1 MTSQKIQEDQEKAIP
16 EEADLSAWFR
26 TSEEEPKTGFIQG
39 NTFDLKEVKYSAING
54 EAIFEGDISLGS
66 VEDMEALAKNVQQK
80 KEFGLGLTGNQFRWP
95 DGLVPFEIDPTLAN
109 QQRVTDAIQHWLER
123 TPIRFVER
131 TVTNAS
137 QFPNY
142 VRFVDRNACFSQ
154 VGMVGGMQ
162 EISLGTGCSTGSAIH
177 EIGHAVGLWH
187 EQSREDREG
196 FVRILWA
203 NIQDQMRHNFNQHI
217 TDGDDIGAYDFGSIM
232 HYPTHA
238 FSKNGQPT
246 IEPIGGQAIGQRTG
260 LSAGDIA
267 AVRSMYLTKLA
278 QAMWIHG
285 TSLQVEYPDRIA
297 RTWRAGFYTEIEGKP
312 NTENWF
318 HFAIPSKVIVND
330 RRLRIGSV
338 MLLSET
344 LSADAVIRD
353 VHIYDGP
360 NKIAQHNGVNL
371 SGNLGFRRFD
381 APTAP
386 FVQWGVGISIG
397 VRFGSTGSRV
407 MRFKSAGCDFVL

>member
-1 MTSQKIQEDQEKAIP
+1 MTSHKVKEGQNQAFPK
-16 EEADLSAWFR
+16 EADLSVWFR

-66 VEDMEALAKNVQQK
+66 VKDMEALVKNVQTS
-80 KEFGLGLTGNQFRWP
+80 EFGVGITGNQFRWP
-95 DGLVPFEIDPTLAN
+95 GGLVPFEIDPTLAN
-109 QQRVTDAIQHWLER
+109 QQRVTDAIQHWSER
-123 TPIRFVER
+123 TPIRFVQR
-131 TVTNAS
+131 TAANAS

-154 VGMVGGMQ
+154 VGMRGGMQ
-162 EISLGTGCSTGSAIH
+162 EISLGTGCTTGSAIH

-187 EQSREDREG
+187 EQSREDRDTS
-196 FVRILWA
+196 VRILWA
-203 NIQDQMRHNFNQHI
+203 NIQDQMRHNFDQHI
-217 TDGDDIGAYDFGSIM
+217 ADGDDIGAYDFRSIM

-246 IEPIGGQAIGQRTG
+246 IEAISGQAIGQRTG
-260 LSAGDIA
+260 LSVDDIA
-267 AVRSMYLTKLA
+267 TVRAMYLTKLA

-285 TSLQVEYPDRIA
+285 TSLQVEFPDRIA
-297 RTWRAGFYTEIEGKP
+297 RTWQAGFYTEIEGKP

-338 MLLSET
+338 MLLGET
-344 LSADAVIRD
+344 LSSDAVIRD
-353 VHIYDGP
+353 IHLYDGP

-381 APTAP
+381 APTVP

-397 VRFGSTGSRV
+397 VRFGATGSRV

>member
-1 MTSQKIQEDQEKAIP
+1 MTSHNIQEDQEKAIP
-16 EEADLSAWFR
+16 EEADLSVWFR

-187 EQSREDREG
+187 EQSREDRDG

-203 NIQDQMRHNFNQHI
+203 KCVTILTNTLLMVMILVPMTLARLCTTRLMPLAKMDNLRLSLLVDKQLD
-217 TDGDDIGAYDFGSIM
+217 
-232 HYPTHA
+232 
-238 FSKNGQPT
+238 NGQ
-246 IEPIGGQAIGQRTG
+246 G
-260 LSAGDIA
+260 
-267 AVRSMYLTKLA
+267 
-278 QAMWIHG
+278 
-285 TSLQVEYPDRIA
+285 
-297 RTWRAGFYTEIEGKP
+297 
-312 NTENWF
+312 
-318 HFAIPSKVIVND
+318 
-330 RRLRIGSV
+330 
-338 MLLSET
+338 
-344 LSADAVIRD
+344 
-353 VHIYDGP
+353 
-360 NKIAQHNGVNL
+360 
-371 SGNLGFRRFD
+371 
-381 APTAP
+381 
-386 FVQWGVGISIG
+386 
-397 VRFGSTGSRV
+397 
-407 MRFKSAGCDFVL
+407 

>member
-1 MTSQKIQEDQEKAIP
+1 MAFHNVQKGQNQGLSD
-16 EEADLSAWFR
+16 EADLSVWFR

-39 NTFDLKEVKYSAING
+39 NTFALKEVRYSAIDG

-66 VEDMEALAKNVQQK
+66 VEDMEALAKNVQFS
-80 KEFGLGLTGNQFRWP
+80 EFGVGTTGSQFRWP
-95 DGLVPFEIDPTLAN
+95 DGLIPFEIDPTLAN
-109 QQRVTDAIQHWLER
+109 QQRVTDAIQHWLGN
-123 TPIRFVER
+123 TPIRFVQR
-131 TVTNAS
+131 TAANAA

-154 VGMVGGMQ
+154 IGMRGGMQ

-187 EQSREDREG
+187 EQSREDRDT
-196 FVRILWA
+196 FVRILWP
-203 NIQDQMRHNFNQHI
+203 NIQDQMRHNFDQHI
-217 TDGDDIGAYDFGSIM
+217 VDGDDIGAYDFGSIM

-238 FSKNGQPT
+238 FSKNTQPT
-246 IEPIGGQAIGQRTG
+246 IEAIGGQVIGQRTG
-260 LSAGDIA
+260 LSASDIA
-267 AVRSMYLTKLA
+267 TVRSMYPTRLA

-285 TSLQVEYPDRIA
+285 TSLRVEYPDRIA
-297 RTWRAGFYTEIEGKP
+297 RTWQAGFYTEIEGKP

-318 HFAIPSKVIVND
+318 HFAIPSKVIVKD
-330 RRLRIGSV
+330 QRLRIGSV
-338 MLLSET
+338 MLLCET

-353 VHIYDGP
+353 VHLYDGP

-371 SGNLGFRRFD
+371 SGNLGFRRFE
-381 APTAP
+381 APNIP

>member
-1 MTSQKIQEDQEKAIP
+1 MLPSHLQEDRDP
-16 EEADLSAWFR
+16 SLSEEADISVWFR
-26 TSEEEPKTGFIQG
+26 STEEEPKIGFIQG
-39 NTFDLKEVKYSAING
+39 NTFDLKEVKYSPIG
-54 EAIFEGDISLGS
+54 FEAIFEGDISLGS
-66 VEDMEALAKNVQQK
+66 VEDMEALFKSVEIG
-80 KEFGLGLTGNQFRWP
+80 EFGVGIPGNQFRWP
-95 DGLVPFEIDPTLAN
+95 NGLVPYEIDPSLPN
-109 QQRVTDAIQHWLER
+109 QQRVTDAIRHWAER
-123 TPIRFVER
+123 TPIQFVQR
-131 TVTNAS
+131 TADNAG
-137 QFPNY
+137 QYPNY
-142 VRFVDRNACFSQ
+142 VRFVDRGACFSQ
-154 VGMVGGMQ
+154 VGMRGGMQ
-162 EISLGTGCSTGSAIH
+162 EISLGTGCTTGSAIH

-187 EQSREDREG
+187 EQSREDRDR

-203 NIQDQMRHNFNQHI
+203 NIEDQVRHNFEQHI
-217 TDGDDIGAYDFGSIM
+217 SDGDDIGGYDYASIM

-246 IEPIGGQAIGQRTG
+246 IEPVGGQVIGQRTG

-267 AVRSMYLTKLA
+267 AVRVMYLTKLA

-285 TSLQVEYPDRIA
+285 TSLQVEVNDHIA
-297 RTWRAGFYTEIEGKP
+297 RTSRAGFYTEIEGKP

-330 RRLRIGSV
+330 QRLRIGSV
-338 MLLSET
+338 MLLCET
-344 LSADAVIRD
+344 LSTDAVIRD

-360 NKIAQHNGVNL
+360 DKIAEHNGVNL
-371 SGNLGFRRFD
+371 NGNIGFHRFD

-386 FVQWGVGISIG
+386 FVKWGVGISIG

>member
-1 MTSQKIQEDQEKAIP
+1 MLPSHLQEDRDP
-16 EEADLSAWFR
+16 SLSEEADISVWFR
-26 TSEEEPKTGFIQG
+26 STEEEPKIGFIQG
-39 NTFDLKEVKYSAING
+39 NTFDLKEVKYSPIG
-54 EAIFEGDISLGS
+54 FEAIFEGDISLGS
-66 VEDMEALAKNVQQK
+66 VEDMEALFKSVEIG
-80 KEFGLGLTGNQFRWP
+80 EFGVGIPGNQFRWP
-95 DGLVPFEIDPTLAN
+95 NGLVPYEIDPSLPN
-109 QQRVTDAIQHWLER
+109 QQRVTDAIRHWAER
-123 TPIRFVER
+123 TPIQFVQR
-131 TVTNAS
+131 TADNAG
-137 QFPNY
+137 QYPNY
-142 VRFVDRNACFSQ
+142 VRFVDRGACFSQ
-154 VGMVGGMQ
+154 VGMRGGMQ
-162 EISLGTGCSTGSAIH
+162 EISLGTGCTTGSAIH

-187 EQSREDREG
+187 EQSREDRDR

-203 NIQDQMRHNFNQHI
+203 NIEDQVRHNFEQHI
-217 TDGDDIGAYDFGSIM
+217 SDGDDIGGYDYASIM

-246 IEPIGGQAIGQRTG
+246 IEPVGGQVIGQRTG

-267 AVRSMYLTKLA
+267 AVRVMYLTKLA

-285 TSLQVEYPDRIA
+285 TSLQVEVNDRIA
-297 RTWRAGFYTEIEGKP
+297 RTSRAGFYTEIEGKP

-330 RRLRIGSV
+330 QRLRIGSV
-338 MLLSET
+338 MLLCET
-344 LSADAVIRD
+344 LSTDAVIRD

-360 NKIAQHNGVNL
+360 DKIAEHNGVNL
-371 SGNLGFRRFD
+371 NGNIGFHRFD

-386 FVQWGVGISIG
+386 FVKWGVGISIG

>member
-1 MTSQKIQEDQEKAIP
+1 MTSHNIQEDQEKAIP
-16 EEADLSAWFR
+16 EEADLSVWFR

-66 VEDMEALAKNVQQK
+66 VEDMEALAKKAHKN
-80 KEFGLGLTGNQFRWP
+80 EFGVGLTGNQFRWP
-95 DGLVPFEIDPTLAN
+95 GGLVPFEIDPTLAN

-131 TVTNAS
+131 TATNAS

-162 EISLGTGCSTGSAIH
+162 EISLGTGCTTGSAIH

-187 EQSREDREG
+187 EQSREDRDR

-203 NIQDQMRHNFNQHI
+203 NIQDQMRHNFDQHI
-217 TDGDDIGAYDFGSIM
+217 TDGDDIGAYDFDSIM

-238 FSKNGQPT
+238 FSKNRQPT

-267 AVRSMYLTKLA
+267 AVRSMYPSGLGLIAYGWDGTK
-278 QAMWIHG
+278 MTRKWG
-285 TSLQVEYPDRIA
+285 TSDIGEGSGALSWLVADVGGDGKIELLQPWD
-297 RTWRAGFYTEIEGKP
+297 
-312 NTENWF
+312 
-318 HFAIPSKVIVND
+318 S
-330 RRLRIGSV
+330 L
-338 MLLSET
+338 
-344 LSADAVIRD
+344 
-353 VHIYDGP
+353 
-360 NKIAQHNGVNL
+360 
-371 SGNLGFRRFD
+371 
-381 APTAP
+381 
-386 FVQWGVGISIG
+386 
-397 VRFGSTGSRV
+397 
-407 MRFKSAGCDFVL
+407 

>member
-1 MTSQKIQEDQEKAIP
+1 MTSRNVKEGQNQASPK
-16 EEADLSAWFR
+16 EADLSVWFR
-26 TSEEEPKTGFIQG
+26 TSKEEPKTGFIQG

-66 VEDMEALAKNVQQK
+66 VEKMEALAGNVQSGA
-80 KEFGLGLTGNQFRWP
+80 FGVGLTGNQFRWTG
-95 DGLVPFEIDPTLAN
+95 GLVPFEIDPTLAN

-123 TPIRFVER
+123 TPIRFVQR
-131 TVTNAS
+131 TAANAS

-154 VGMVGGMQ
+154 VGMRGGMQ
-162 EISLGTGCSTGSAIH
+162 EISLGTGCTTGASIH

-187 EQSREDREG
+187 EQSREDRDT

-203 NIQDQMRHNFNQHI
+203 NIEDQMRHNFDQHI
-217 TDGDDIGAYDFGSIM
+217 ADGDDIGAYDFGSIM

-238 FSKNGQPT
+238 FSKNRQPT
-246 IEPIGGQAIGQRTG
+246 IEAIGGQAIGQRTG
-260 LSAGDIA
+260 LSAADIA
-267 AVRSMYLTKLA
+267 AVRSMYPTKLA

-285 TSLQVEYPDRIA
+285 TSLQVEFPDRIA
-297 RTWRAGFYTEIEGKP
+297 RTWQAGFYTEIEGKP

-330 RRLRIGSV
+330 QRLRIGSV
-338 MLLSET
+338 MLLCET

-353 VHIYDGP
+353 IHLYDGP

-371 SGNLGFRRFD
+371 SGNLGFRRFE
-381 APTAP
+381 APTIP
-386 FVQWGVGISIG
+386 FVQWGIGISIG